1 MLPTNKNESNLQLV
15 VALVVV
21 VEDVAL
27 VALVGVVEDVALV
40 VVVEDVALVVV
51 VEDVALV
58 VVVKTAQTLRRQMT
72 ILVLAVMRV

>member
-1 MLPTNKNESNLQLV
+1 MKATQHYV
-15 VALVVV
+15 
-21 VEDVAL
+21 
-27 VALVGVVEDVALV
+27 
-40 VVVEDVALVVV
+40 VVV

>member
-1 MLPTNKNESNLQLV
+1 MVQATVQAYNAIEGTSMKATQHYV
-15 VALVVV
+15 
-21 VEDVAL
+21 
-27 VALVGVVEDVALV
+27 
-40 VVVEDVALVVV
+40 VVV